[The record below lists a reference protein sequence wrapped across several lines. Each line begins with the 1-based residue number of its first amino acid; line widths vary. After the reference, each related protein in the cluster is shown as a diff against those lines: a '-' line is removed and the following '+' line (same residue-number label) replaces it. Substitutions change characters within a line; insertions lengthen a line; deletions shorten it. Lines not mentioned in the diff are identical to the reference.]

1 MRIAITLLFLTG
13 LRVSEVLS
21 VETASVNDLFEKQK
35 PYISV
40 NRKKG
45 EGTNKK
51 AFLSKYG
58 IEVVKQR
65 RNDFTLLKSCQPK
78 ESQLLFYAN
87 KSNQKTISREFF
99 TRTINRILKK
109 VGQEFDLHFTS
120 HAFRSGY
127 ITQLWVDSEDLLFV
141 SQAICHTHIETTRKY
156 VQPLSDE
163 QKLNRMERIRF
174 KNQNKKEPESS
185 NPGKKENT

>member
-1 MRIAITLLFLTG
+1 M
-13 LRVSEVLS
+13 LS